1 MLRLTICSFLKEI
14 DDVATECEREL
25 PYHLEKIKARD
36 LNLNMCNSFQISAA
50 SHWCRESMD
59 LTHCWSSNLFAE
71 LVRDSLHRVGD
82 SLAELDQESFWSGDK
97 HWNCFNQLVDQTRD
111 FRIETNYLP
120 GSAPAHCERCSWTLN
135 DERHLQIE
143 WPWRFELKSE
153 NFRPALPHGYG
164 RCDRTSSIFSPKTFI
179 GDFGKDHQYA
189 ITRFGLLNSVCIDFI
204 VWPNQFDFSTPPPDL
219 AGWWGSLDEPQ
230 NAPYYETK
238 GNSYRQTWLDC
249 AWISGH
255 FDAIS
260 QSYRPNTHDE
270 FRSDGVGR
278 NYGYGSS
285 FERLLWLRWK
295 AGEKLKDTD
304 LQFMKHN
311 AVRKISQVAYR
322 NKNEWRSRIQ
332 GKLQDLDSETNSYL
346 DIYIADGINL
356 EWLCDAER
364 SLMTNILDESHK
376 DMREARGLRLD
387 PNKWTN
393 ESSLVR
399 LIRKYWPRAK
409 REFSPDW
416 LDRQDLMLQSP
427 T

>member
-1 MLRLTICSFLKEI
+1 MGPWTTLISSQSSATGNCEPPAPQTLLLTVLLDTKTCSKSWLPVSMLRLTICSFLKEI

-249 AWISGH
+249 MDFRH

-260 QSYRPNTHDE
+260 QSYDQTHMMNL
-270 FRSDGVGR
+270 GR
-278 NYGYGSS
+278 MALVETTATDHHLSGFYG
-285 FERLLWLRWK
+285 
-295 AGEKLKDTD
+295 
-304 LQFMKHN
+304 
-311 AVRKISQVAYR
+311 
-322 NKNEWRSRIQ
+322 
-332 GKLQDLDSETNSYL
+332 
-346 DIYIADGINL
+346 
-356 EWLCDAER
+356 
-364 SLMTNILDESHK
+364 
-376 DMREARGLRLD
+376 
-387 PNKWTN
+387 
-393 ESSLVR
+393 
-399 LIRKYWPRAK
+399 
-409 REFSPDW
+409 
-416 LDRQDLMLQSP
+416 
-427 T
+427 